1 MEGEVKQ
8 MAKYSMIVFWSERDG
23 RYLVTVPDL
32 PECMADGQTP
42 QEAVANA
49 EIIIDEWLETAKML
63 GREIP
68 EPSTYKEFQGTV

>member
-1 MEGEVKQ
+1 M
-8 MAKYSMIVFWSERDG
+8 S
-23 RYLVTVPDL
+23 
-32 PECMADGQTP
+32 DGQTP

>member
-1 MEGEVKQ
+1 
-8 MAKYSMIVFWSERDG
+8 MAKYSMVVFWSERDG
-23 RYLVTVPDL
+23 RYLVTAPDL

>member
-1 MEGEVKQ
+1 
-8 MAKYSMIVFWSERDG
+8 MAKYSMIGFWSERDG
-23 RYLVTVPDL
+23 RYLATGPDL

-49 EIIIDEWLETAKML
+49 EVIIDEWIETAKML

>member
-1 MEGEVKQ
+1 

-23 RYLVTVPDL
+23 RYLATVPDL